1 MRHNSKPDIGL
12 EVPERLRI
20 YLMSDVI
27 FQRSA
32 SLDFAF
38 VSAKM
43 GTDDRTRLHPAAAG
57 LRRGE
62 AEDRE
67 QKTRYGRHGDQDR
80 ADCGRRAEGSQAGGG

>member
-1 MRHNSKPDIGL
+1 MRHNSKPDIRL

-38 VSAKM
+38 ESFKM
-43 GTDDRTRLHPAAAG
+43 GTRLHPEAAG

-67 QKTRYGRHGDQDR
+67 QKTRYGHHGDQDR

>member
-1 MRHNSKPDIGL
+1 MRHNSKLDIRL

-27 FQRSA
+27 SQHSA

-43 GTDDRTRLHPAAAG
+43 GTDDRGPATVATAIRTGQTAG
-57 LRRGE
+57 G
-62 AEDRE
+62 
-67 QKTRYGRHGDQDR
+67 GR
-80 ADCGRRAEGSQAGGG
+80 EGSQAGGG